1 MKLPLLFTLFR
12 KDLKIIEDEILK
24 VSEVDSMILKETSN
38 HLLSSGG
45 KRIRPVFVLLC
56 AKLGNYDIH
65 KVKYAAAALELIHSA
80 SLAHDDVIDEAEL
93 RRGKPTISAKWDNK
107 VAIYTGDYIFAH
119 SISLIGK
126 LDSPAAHKV
135 VADTIVE
142 LCIGEVDQIE
152 EKYDF
157 DQPISKY
164 YKRIERKTAI
174 LIAVSAQLGAIA
186 AELSEEQQQ
195 KIYDFGYNIGMSFQ
209 IIDDILDFTGTEK
222 ELGKP
227 AGSDLLHGNITLPV
241 FYAMENPELKKLI
254 STVTPETKPDELKVI
269 LDAIKST
276 DAIERSRIESD
287 AYLNK
292 AIKILDELPANKHKK
307 NLYSITNY
315 IGKRN
320 N

>member
-24 VSEVDSMILKETSN
+24 ASKVDESLLKETTA
-38 HLLSSGG
+38 HLLMSGG

-65 KVKYAAAALELIHSA
+65 KVKYPAAALELIHSA
-80 SLAHDDVIDEAEL
+80 SLAHDDVIDEADL
-93 RRGKPTISAKWDNK
+93 RRGKPTINAKWDSK
-107 VAIYTGDYIFAH
+107 VATYTGDYIFAYATT
-119 SISLIGK
+119 LIGK
-126 LDSPAAHKV
+126 LEDPVAHKV
-135 VADTIVE
+135 VSDTIVE
-142 LCIGEVDQIE
+142 LCIGEIDQIE

-157 DQPISKY
+157 DQPLWKY

-186 AELSEEQQQ
+186 AKLSEDEQK

-241 FYAMENPELKKLI
+241 FYAMENPELKELI
-254 STVTPETKPDELKVI
+254 RTVTPETNPTELKFI
-269 LDAIKST
+269 LDKIKST
-276 DAIERSRIESD
+276 DAIERSRKESD
-287 AYLNK
+287 GYLKK
-292 AIKILDELPANKHKK
+292 AIAILDELPANKHKK
-307 NLYSITNY
+307 DLYSIVNY